1 MADVKKVSELE
12 EALVISS
19 GNFVYLI
26 QGNEI
31 DGYTQ
36 VKVALSTVSNL
47 IIGDVN
53 AVLDAIN
60 GEVV

>member
-36 VKVALSTVSNL
+36 AKVALSTVSNL
-47 IIGDVN
+47 IVGI
-53 AVLDAIN
+53 
-60 GEVV
+60 